1 MVITWVK
8 QRKHGNMKEKKEALS
23 CLSPS
28 NGTHYTHKSQTVLEG
43 YGMYKRFSLREMFVG
58 GEIEKGMKR

>member
-1 MVITWVK
+1 
-8 QRKHGNMKEKKEALS
+8 MKEKKEALS